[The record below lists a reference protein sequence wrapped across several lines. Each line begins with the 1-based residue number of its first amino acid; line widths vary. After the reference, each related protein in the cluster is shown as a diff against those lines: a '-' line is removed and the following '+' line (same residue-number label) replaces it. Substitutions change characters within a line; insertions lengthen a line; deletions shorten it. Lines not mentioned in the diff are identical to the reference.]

1 MLKYYANTNVGKQ
14 REKNEDYFKVGTYE
28 GYNVYI
34 VADGMGGYHGG
45 EIASK
50 LATEE
55 TFENILKA
63 IDKGLINSPNG
74 IGLTIIDAIKRANNK
89 VYEYSR
95 KDENLKNMGTTIIV
109 AIEKDN
115 KLYYASLGDS
125 RIYKYTKKLEQITI
139 DDTYVFALLKD
150 GIITEEEAKVHPQ
163 RHVLTKALGIGK
175 KIELSYN
182 EVDIKE
188 GDVILMC
195 TDGITNMISNPKIE
209 EILVKNKDTDL
220 NVADTLI
227 KEANSNGGTDN
238 STAVV
243 IYM

>member
-1 MLKYYANTNVGKQ
+1 MLKYYANTNVGMQ
-14 REKNEDYFKVGTYE
+14 REKNEDYYKVGAYE

-34 VADGMGGYHGG
+34 VADGMGGYQGG

-50 LATEE
+50 LAVID
-55 TFENILKA
+55 TFENIEKA
-63 IDKGLINSPNG
+63 IDKGLIKTPNG

-89 VYEYSR
+89 VFEYSK
-95 KDENLKNMGTTIIV
+95 KDEKLKNMGTTIIV
-109 AIEKDN
+109 AIEKDD

-125 RIYKYTKKLEQITI
+125 RIYKCSNNLEQITI
-139 DDTYVFALLKD
+139 DDTYVGALLKD
-150 GIITEEEAKVHPQ
+150 GVITEEEAKVHPQ

-175 KIELSYN
+175 KIDLSYN
-182 EVDIKE
+182 EIDLKS

-195 TDGITNMISNPKIE
+195 TDGVTNMVPKEKLE
-209 EILVKNKDTDL
+209 EILIENRNTDK
-220 NVADTLI
+220 NVADVII
-227 KEANSNGGTDN
+227 KEANLGGGTDN